1 MYGIAVLNPD
11 PELVDKLSLDVAH
24 VQLSLDAVRVLKV
37 KTSIEGDLLIP
48 PTRNCQNDKDALG
61 SA

>member
-11 PELVDKLSLDVAH
+11 PELADK
-24 VQLSLDAVRVLKV
+24 LSLDAVRVLKV

-48 PTRNCQNDKDALG
+48 PRIKRQNDKVALG